1 MESLRQ
7 GQGIIDIVN
16 GYIYTALFNGL
27 VGLAL
32 LLSFSLLALFRGFS
46 AFRQSNDDPDAATL
60 GAALLACMVAALVY
74 VATAGYNET
83 LYMLFGL
90 AVSYAFCCPGRNAA
104 APITP
109 MVHPRRAMSSRT
121 L

>member
-1 MESLRQ
+1 M
-7 GQGIIDIVN
+7 
-16 GYIYTALFNGL
+16 YTALFNGL

-32 LLSFSLLALFRGFS
+32 LIGFSLLALLRGFT
-46 AFRQSNDDPDAATL
+46 AFRQSNGDRDSAML
-60 GAALLACMVAALVY
+60 GAALLGCMVGALVY

-90 AVSYAFCCPGRNAA
+90 SVSYAVACGHRAMQPQLVPVVER
-104 APITP
+104 
-109 MVHPRRAMSSRT
+109 RRAMSSRV